1 MSPWE
6 HNLQQ
11 YLSGIFTF
19 ASWTTADPSISTGS
33 LSFLKELS
41 NYFLLPCDRPTLGRL
56 LGPECLDVLVLFS
69 PGLQKTT
76 GFMLNLN
83 SIIVSVWFCCLMLVF
98 FFFFFVKGQKQFG
111 FRSKCIRSLVW
122 DSTNQSHRL
131 MERRSHINIICLL
144 LTIIITMYVWHF
156 VPGSILALSLH
167 FPPT

>member
-1 MSPWE
+1 MNRILQKSGMSPWE

-98 FFFFFVKGQKQFG
+98 FFFFSFFFFFVKGQKQFG
-111 FRSKCIRSLVW
+111 FRSKCIRKVW
-122 DSTNQSHRL
+122 FGIQLIRVIGLWKGDLISTS
-131 MERRSHINIICLL
+131 
-144 LTIIITMYVWHF
+144 F
-156 VPGSILALSLH
+156 VCY
-167 FPPT
+167 